1 MVRAMEMAEDSTIT
15 KEIDITISK
24 QMATDMQKVNKV
36 MEDKET
42 QVQALPVDVRY
53 PAEGDLYT

>member
-1 MVRAMEMAEDSTIT
+1 MAEDSTIT